1 LPALAG
7 RLGRR
12 STDTGK
18 LGSGR
23 EFDPP
28 DCNFPDCWMSVF
40 RLLQIAEPGRRGH
53 NVAPFFIPYMWKVL
67 PVTQKPDQCLGEWID
82 REAIAEAMIPLIG
95 QLYRNNNVVT
105 SIHGRGLIN
114 RSVIAIMKAH
124 RFARHRMADDAELSV
139 HETFPIL
146 KAMSELKLG
155 AASVDLG
162 KMVAKFKAEG
172 NGRSIE
178 DFVKAEL
185 AEVVGKQNGD
195 AREGTDVVLY
205 GFGRIGRLLARILI
219 EKTGG
224 GDGLRLRAI
233 VVRKGAENDLVKRA
247 SLLRRDSVHG
257 PFDGTITIDEE
268 NNTLTANGNLIQV
281 IYSND
286 PASIDYTQY
295 GIKNALLVDN
305 TGKWRDAEGL
315 GQHLKCPGIDRVVLT
330 APGKGALK
338 NIVHGINHSD
348 IGADDKIISAASCTT
363 NAIVPVLK
371 AVNDQY
377 GIVNGHVETVHSYT
391 NDQNLIDNFH
401 KGSRRGRSAPLNM
414 VITET
419 GAATAAAKALPVL
432 KGKLTG
438 NAIRV
443 PTPNVSM
450 AILNLNLEKATTRE
464 EINEYL
470 RQMAMHSDLQKQIDF
485 VSSQEVVSTD
495 FVGSRHAGVV
505 DAEATICNDN
515 RVVLYVWYDNEFGY
529 SCQVV
534 RVMEDMA
541 GVNPPAFPR

>member
-1 LPALAG
+1 
-7 RLGRR
+7 
-12 STDTGK
+12 
-18 LGSGR
+18 
-23 EFDPP
+23 
-28 DCNFPDCWMSVF
+28 M
-40 RLLQIAEPGRRGH
+40 
-53 NVAPFFIPYMWKVL
+53 
-67 PVTQKPDQCLGEWID
+67 TQKPDQCLGEWID
-82 REAIAEAMIPLIG
+82 REALAEAMIPLIG

-105 SIHGRGLIN
+105 SIYGRGLIN
-114 RSVIAIMKAH
+114 RSVIAILKAH
-124 RFARHRMADDAELSV
+124 RFARHRIADETELSV
-139 HETFPIL
+139 HDTFQIL
-146 KAMSELKLG
+146 KTMSEMNLG

-162 KMVAKFKAEG
+162 KLVAKYKEAG
-172 NGRSIE
+172 NGRNLEQFVRE
-178 DFVKAEL
+178 DL
-185 AEVVGKQNGD
+185 AEVADKRHAAAGHK
-195 AREGTDVVLY
+195 GTDVVLY

-233 VVRKGAENDLVKRA
+233 VVRKGADNDLVKRA

-268 NNTLTANGNLIQV
+268 NSTITANGNLIQV

-286 PASIDYTQY
+286 PSSVDYTQY
-295 GIKNALLVDN
+295 GIENALLVDN

-315 GQHLKCPGIDRVVLT
+315 GQHLKCPGVARVVLT
-330 APGKGALK
+330 APGKGELK
-338 NIVHGINHSD
+338 NIVHGINHGD
-348 IGADDKIISAASCTT
+348 ITADDKIISAASCTT

-401 KGSRRGRSAPLNM
+401 KGSRRGRSAALNM

-450 AILNLNLEKATTRE
+450 AILNLNLEKATSRE

-485 VSSQEVVSTD
+485 VNSQEVVSTD